1 MKNDILSQTWN
12 SQKSDSVIASPD
24 QIIKK
29 ANKQRNSQY
38 ISIAVM
44 SVTVVILLTY
54 AIYYVGNNWNT
65 FTLGMILMISSLTF
79 RIALEF
85 LSIYK
90 KEHQLISLDNH
101 SFKKYLK
108 KHYQIRLKVNYIITP
123 VCFAIYTFGFTLLL
137 PYFKQMFSRG
147 FYLYIVISGVVSL
160 VVIAVII
167 VNTIRKEHSF
177 LNSLNKNNGSNKTK

>member
-1 MKNDILSQTWN
+1 MKNDILYQIWN
-12 SQKSDSVIASPD
+12 SQKNDSIIASPNE
-24 QIIKK
+24 IIKK
-29 ANKQRNSQY
+29 ANKQRKSQF

-44 SVTVVILLTY
+44 SVTVLILLTY

-65 FTLGMILMISSLTF
+65 FTLGMALLISSLTF

-85 LSIYK
+85 VSLYR
-90 KEHQLISLDNH
+90 KENQLISLDNR

-137 PYFKQMFSRG
+137 PSFKQMFSRG

-160 VVIAVII
+160 IVIAAII
-167 VNTIRKEHSF
+167 VNTIRKEHGF
-177 LNSLNKNNGSNKTK
+177 LNSLNGK